1 MPSSNLPP
9 SSPLPSSPSRA
20 TDDLMDIVQQMTPS
34 KPPDVLR
41 RLRRNL
47 QSIANDVQEDNSS
60 LKRRITDLENQS
72 ASTARPRKQ
81 RRRGNRAAHADDSVP
96 NPQTIEERTREKGR
110 HFLVQEAL
118 FLVDP
123 DVFTVDIDEDFDPR
137 DEFSSD
143 KNKIQGQLRQIMHYL
158 PDDVKRLR
166 TTELIS
172 GAFTDGMAS
181 QRSST
186 SNRLRGASLSKI
198 VDNVKPFETSSGRF
212 NAFAELIGYQPGT
225 DTREPYYSKLDV
237 PLLYDAWQGKKD
249 LNSLFRNPIILKTYA
264 SVIRGPNGADGLFSG
279 KLKRPVAKTVDKM
292 YKIHCSV
299 PGAIVNSTILSIWLH
314 SADTQLVEIGDETGI
329 NYRERHSYYLQRIL
343 DGLADNK
350 AWAVGLL
357 AHWDQILFPDADKP
371 RDHGG
376 SAANDRLE
384 AEDDDEDFFGS
395 APAHETLP
403 APSTTEAPRL
413 SSPSPSNNDDG
424 RRSSSPTPLPRRSI
438 SSSNPSRRHPEPA
451 RPSSPPSRR
460 SEDRRIPGTST
471 SGARHDRAA
480 PAQSQSARNIYRR

>member
-1 MPSSNLPP
+1 
-9 SSPLPSSPSRA
+9 
-20 TDDLMDIVQQMTPS
+20 
-34 KPPDVLR
+34 
-41 RLRRNL
+41 
-47 QSIANDVQEDNSS
+47 
-60 LKRRITDLENQS
+60 
-72 ASTARPRKQ
+72 
-81 RRRGNRAAHADDSVP
+81 
-96 NPQTIEERTREKGR
+96 GR

-249 LNSLFRNPIILKTYA
+249 LNSLFRNPIILK
-264 SVIRGPNGADGLFSG
+264 
-279 KLKRPVAKTVDKM
+279 
-292 YKIHCSV
+292 
-299 PGAIVNSTILSIWLH
+299 SIWLH

-357 AHWDQILFPDADKP
+357 AHWDQILFPD
-371 RDHGG
+371 
-376 SAANDRLE
+376 
-384 AEDDDEDFFGS
+384 
-395 APAHETLP
+395 
-403 APSTTEAPRL
+403 
-413 SSPSPSNNDDG
+413 
-424 RRSSSPTPLPRRSI
+424 
-438 SSSNPSRRHPEPA
+438 
-451 RPSSPPSRR
+451 
-460 SEDRRIPGTST
+460 
-471 SGARHDRAA
+471 
-480 PAQSQSARNIYRR
+480 